1 MEVERQSIPR
11 DKLKQIA
18 EALTQFGISLEEAE
32 WKIQNAIQGLMEVA
46 GKVSA
51 ILQTINIKRITK
63 RKKEPQP
70 QERHSLKPYKTIKN
84 NQLRRVYIPP

>member
-18 EALTQFGISLEEAE
+18 EALAQFGISLEEAE
-32 WKIQNAIQGLMEVA
+32 WKIQNAIQGLVELA

-51 ILQTINIKRITK
+51 ILQTTNIKRITK
-63 RKKEPQP
+63 KKEPQP
-70 QERHSLKPYKTIKN
+70 QERHSLKLYKTIKN